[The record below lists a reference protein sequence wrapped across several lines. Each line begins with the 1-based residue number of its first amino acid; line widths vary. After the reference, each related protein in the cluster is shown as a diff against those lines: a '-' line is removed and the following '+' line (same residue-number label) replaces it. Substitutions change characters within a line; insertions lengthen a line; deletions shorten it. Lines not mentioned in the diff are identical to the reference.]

1 MIATAILWPAIAQ
14 VALIGAVYAALGFAR
29 GRAVMERRV
38 ADTDFAPGTEPA
50 DSAAIRR
57 HLRNQF
63 EMPILFFVVV
73 GYLVTLGAATT
84 FEVWV
89 AWGFVVSRIVHSVGA
104 LRGPLWLRH
113 AAFTVGALLVAALW
127 ASLVWRIW

>member
-1 MIATAILWPAIAQ
+1 MTATALLWPAIAQ
-14 VALIGAVYAALGFAR
+14 VALTGAVYGALGVAR
-29 GRAVMERRV
+29 GRAIIERRV

-57 HLRNQF
+57 HLANQF

-73 GYLVTLGAATT
+73 GYLVTLGAATA

-89 AWGFVVSRIVHSVGA
+89 AWAFVVSRIAHTFGA
-104 LRGPLWLRH
+104 LRGPLRLRH
-113 AAFTVGALLVAALW
+113 ATFTAGTLLVAALW
-127 ASLVWRIW
+127 ASLAWRIW